1 MFVTVHVRHNNLA
14 VEISNIKIAAHIL
27 LQNLKFKYLVID
39 LELIELFH

>member
-1 MFVTVHVRHNNLA
+1 MFVTVHVRHLA